1 MDKKR
6 PSTSRNRP
14 YSFPCK
20 TLDLYQRMSKG
31 LSGSSDPHS
40 PDFTRD
46 AYLRDEFLSKFKLA
60 GTAPATLSQ
69 RAIDKMVQQDG
80 RNAFTNRR
88 LAKLNTHFG
97 CCSAA
102 QLFSTAQ
109 QFISVI
115 LGSFTYDV
123 FQGASFSS
131 GATTSR
137 KRESGAAWFKYD
149 GKADVTAQAFP
160 YARALVNLTPL
171 WSANV
176 LEVGLSSGNSPWRIV
191 PGNAVFT
198 VPKSS
203 DIDRAAAKEPDL
215 NMYLQKGIG
224 DHIRARLKLFGINL
238 DDQTTNQKLALEG
251 SITHELATIDLSSA
265 SDSVTWKLVE
275 QLLPWKWFDVMSD
288 LRSPRGKLPD
298 GTIIEWEM
306 FSSMGNGFTFELE
319 SLLFYA
325 LSRAVCY
332 HTRTSG
338 QISVYGD
345 DIIVPV
351 RAAYTLRRVLGW
363 CGFKVNTK
371 KSYWSSP
378 FRESCGKHYYNGLDV
393 TPFYARKPITDVQRL
408 IWFANRLR
416 KWAEVDHMIC
426 SPETFSLWKHVANQ
440 IPARFH
446 GGKDY
451 ESIEALVSPGVPRQK
466 LVSVMTRSDDT
477 DYGAAGVLAWFSGG
491 SVRNEDIDLSSAK
504 LHPVTY
510 RLTRGVPTGQASVM
524 RPKGAHQRFVVKRSA
539 EQYRCIAEYPQ
550 ELGNVPVVAG

>member
-6 PSTSRNRP
+6 PSTRRSRP

-20 TLDLYQRMSKG
+20 TLDLHRRMSQ
-31 LSGSSDPHS
+31 LLRGSSDPHS
-40 PDFTRD
+40 AGFTRD
-46 AYLRDEFLSKFKLA
+46 GYLRDEFLSKFKLA

-69 RAIDKMVQQDG
+69 RAVDKMVAQDR
-80 RNAFTNRR
+80 RNAFTNQR

-109 QFISVI
+109 EFISQI

-123 FQGASFSS
+123 FQGCSFSS

-137 KRESGAAWFKYD
+137 RREVGAAWFKYD
-149 GKADVTAQAFP
+149 GKADVTASAFP
-160 YARALVNLTPL
+160 YARALLAQTPL
-171 WSANV
+171 WSQNV
-176 LEVGLSSGNSPWRIV
+176 IGVGMSTESPWRIV

-224 DHIRARLKLFGINL
+224 NHIRDRLKLFGINL
-238 DDQTTNQKLALEG
+238 NDQSVNQRLALEG
-251 SITHELATIDLSSA
+251 SISQELATVDLSSA
-265 SDSVTWKLVE
+265 SDSVTWKLIE

-298 GTIIEWEM
+298 GTVIEWEM

-319 SLLFYA
+319 SLVFYA
-325 LSRAVCY
+325 ITRAVCY

-363 CGFKVNTK
+363 CGFKVNSS
-371 KSYWSSP
+371 KSYWTSP

-393 TPFYARKPITDVQRL
+393 TPFYARKPISDVQRL

-416 KWAEVDHMIC
+416 KWAEVDHLIC
-426 SPETFSLWKHVANQ
+426 SPETYSLWRSVVNQ
-440 IPARFH
+440 IPSRFH

-451 ESIEALVSPGVPRQK
+451 ESIEALVTPGVPRQK

-477 DYGAAGVLAWFSGG
+477 DYGAAGVLAWFSG
-491 SVRNEDIDLSSAK
+491 STAQVEDLSSPEQC
-504 LHPVTY
+504 PVA
-510 RLTRGVPTGQASVM
+510 RWLTRGVPTGQAVVS
-524 RPKGAHQRFVVKRSA
+524 RPKSAHQRFVVRRSA
-539 EQYRCIAEYPQ
+539 EQYRSIAEYPQ
-550 ELGNVPVVAG
+550 ELDNVPIVAND